1 MLVLPAFDWFSIRME
16 LATGYMLLKRA
27 AATGRGVTKAKK
39 ARTTILHLDAPSCM
53 HVPCID
59 RSVCMCV
66 RVNVDRLHCCRQ
78 TEKTYYKTNAQLID
92 ESLVLTEYA
101 NLTA

>member
-1 MLVLPAFDWFSIRME
+1 
-16 LATGYMLLKRA
+16 
-27 AATGRGVTKAKK
+27 
-39 ARTTILHLDAPSCM
+39 
-53 HVPCID
+53 
-59 RSVCMCV
+59 MCV

>member
-53 HVPCID
+53 HVPYASID
-59 RSVCMCV
+59 RCACVCVSTSIGCIAVV
-66 RVNVDRLHCCRQ
+66 RRKKRTTRLMP
-78 TEKTYYKTNAQLID
+78 
-92 ESLVLTEYA
+92 S
-101 NLTA
+101 